1 MQRFKARFSI
11 FVIIASFAIASCG
24 SIEQSKIEQSH
35 IEESSSITSTTKE
48 EGTPLYEFVPL
59 IEDLEEEQIESV
71 SYQVIKNEYEGLYS
85 FCDPVAN
92 YENDGQED
100 IHRVYEF
107 LKKCRVCE
115 YKGTYSTYEREP
127 PVVFTIHFK
136 TQTKLE
142 CVVNPGRCV
151 DYFYS
156 ETHIYHLKQM
166 PKNVNSYTVL
176 TLPLPTF
183 NNFVGYSYS
192 EGVLDLLDIFNKDTR
207 TYASANWK
215 ALTKMV
221 FVDDIFVLT
230 SDLND
235 YNKYIFRNRNYG
247 YLIFENSKQFRVVHD
262 QSSVFGDYGHFR
274 IINDVSFEDFH
285 LQDV

>member
-1 MQRFKARFSI
+1 MQRFKAHFSI
-11 FVIIASFAIASCG
+11 FVIIVSFAIASCG
-24 SIEQSKIEQSH
+24 SIEQSKIEQPH

-48 EGTPLYEFVPL
+48 GTPLYKFVPF

-71 SYQVIKNEYEGLYS
+71 SYQEIKNEYEGLYS

-107 LKKCRVCE
+107 LKKCRICE

-127 PVVFTIHFK
+127 QVVFTIHFK

-142 CVVNPGRCV
+142 FVINPGRCV
-151 DYFYS
+151 DFLS
-156 ETHIYHLKQM
+156 SDTQIYHLKQM
-166 PKNVNSYTVL
+166 PKNVNSYILL

-183 NNFVGYSYS
+183 NNFAGYSYR
-192 EGVLDLLDIFNKDTR
+192 EGVLDLLDIFNRDTR

-221 FVDDIFVLT
+221 FVNDTFVPS

-235 YNKYIFRNRNYG
+235 YNKYIFSNRNYG
-247 YLIFENSKQFRVVHD
+247 SLIFENSKQFRVTHD
-262 QSSVFGDYGHFR
+262 QSVFGDYGHFR
-274 IINDVSFEDFH
+274 IINDVSFEDLR